1 MNEVMDG
8 EETRDGADE
17 TEIFA
22 ELNNNPHLP
31 NFIFDGYPLLQDDE
45 DGMNSPRIRD
55 EVWNNY
61 EN

>member
-22 ELNNNPHLP
+22 ELNNNQHLP
-31 NFIFDGYPLLQDDE
+31 NFIFDGYPQL
-45 DGMNSPRIRD
+45 
-55 EVWNNY
+55 
-61 EN
+61 